1 MQVVWLRATF
11 FMASSSFPPKS
22 THTSATCRAGG
33 ISEEH
38 RRKCG
43 YICKPEHMRRENM
56 NFKFLPFTPSSRQE
70 WPRWAEM
77 WWGAPRAQSSGEGT
91 VPTTQWATVPPLPR
105 VTSPFLLFLPHL
117 TPAFSHLLPGW
128 TAEGTWWQQQ
138 LRLPRERDQEPE
150 KQKKNQ
156 KKEKYLQRR
165 RQLITVSH
173 LRCSIWCV
181 LATRWET
188 RVPGMGVV
196 HQKRRR
202 FSLHTKNASLTA
214 QLSNPHQHFLMII
227 LSDCRAK
234 KYLALVIPTH

>member
-56 NFKFLPFTPSSRQE
+56 NFKFLPLTPSSRQE

-128 TAEGTWWQQQ
+128 TAKGHGGSSSWGCQG
-138 LRLPRERDQEPE
+138 REIKSQKN
-150 KQKKNQ
+150 KQKKR
-156 KKEKYLQRR
+156 E
-165 RQLITVSH
+165 VSPEAEAARH
-173 LRCSIWCV
+173 GLPSQVLDMMCV
-181 LATRWET
+181 CHQVRDKGARYGGCASEEEEVFLT
-188 RVPGMGVV
+188 
-196 HQKRRR
+196 HQKCLPNC
-202 FSLHTKNASLTA
+202 SVK
-214 QLSNPHQHFLMII
+214 Q
-227 LSDCRAK
+227 
-234 KYLALVIPTH
+234 PTSAFPDDHPIRLQS

>member
-22 THTSATCRAGG
+22 SHTSATCRAGG

-56 NFKFLPFTPSSRQE
+56 NFKFLPLTPSSRQE

-91 VPTTQWATVPPLPR
+91 VPTTQWATVPPLPC
-105 VTSPFLLFLPHL
+105 VTSPFLLYLPHL

-128 TAEGTWWQQQ
+128 TAEGTWRQQQ

-150 KQKKNQ
+150 KQTKKKRSISRGGSSSSWSPISGARYDVCLPPGERQ
-156 KKEKYLQRR
+156 GCQVWGLCIRR
-165 RQLITVSH
+165 GGGFPYT
-173 LRCSIWCV
+173 
-181 LATRWET
+181 
-188 RVPGMGVV
+188 PKM
-196 HQKRRR
+196 
-202 FSLHTKNASLTA
+202 
-214 QLSNPHQHFLMII
+214 P
-227 LSDCRAK
+227 
-234 KYLALVIPTH
+234 P